1 MDEKRH
7 FPSISVVI
15 PVFNLE
21 AHLAEA
27 VESVRWQT
35 FQNFELIL
43 VDDGSTDRS
52 REIIARCQRQ
62 DPGRV
67 RTLFRE
73 HAGAAAARNAG
84 IDAAVGEW
92 IAFLDGDDVWR
103 ANKLEAQLEVI
114 RREPQTNLVST
125 AAEVIGQGRP
135 LLQAVPESQDIKR
148 ELLRKGCF
156 IILSSVLV
164 RKELLR
170 NVRFDES
177 LQGAQDLDLYM
188 RLPDPVRFRFLPE
201 PLILYRVR
209 PGSISDPLTMR
220 YAQLGHH
227 YRIVRREAE
236 KMKST
241 DPGSYWRLAEEHRAQ
256 MARLAHEA
264 AYFSLTSRTSS
275 LLERL
280 ILSCSAIREQP
291 CRLKNYRFLLQSLLP
306 RPWRGR
312 SKAP

>member
-1 MDEKRH
+1 MNES
-7 FPSISVVI
+7 PLVSVII
-15 PVFNLE
+15 PVHDLE
-21 AHLAEA
+21 ECICEA
-27 VESVRWQT
+27 VDSVLGQT
-35 FQNFELIL
+35 HRRLELIL

-67 RTLFRE
+67 RALFRE

-84 IDAAVGEW
+84 IDAAAGEW
-92 IAFLDGDDVWR
+92 IAFLDGDDIWK
-103 ANKLEAQLEVI
+103 ANKLEAQLEVV
-114 RREPQTNLVST
+114 RRDPRTNLVST
-125 AAEVIGQGRP
+125 AAEVIGRGRP
-135 LLQAVPESQDIKR
+135 LARAVPEGRDIKR
-148 ELLRKGCF
+148 DLLRQGCF

-170 NVRFDES
+170 DARFDEG
-177 LQGAQDLDLYM
+177 LLGAQDLDLYM
-188 RLPDPVRFRFLPE
+188 RLPDPVHYRFLPE

-209 PGSISDPLTMR
+209 PGSISDPLTTR
-220 YAQLGHH
+220 YAQLGRH

-236 KMKST
+236 RMKSA
-241 DPGSYWRLAEEHRAQ
+241 DPDSYRRLAGELGAQ

-275 LLERL
+275 LAERVAM
-280 ILSCSAIREQP
+280 SCSAIREQP

-306 RPWRGR
+306 RPWRRGP
-312 SKAP
+312 KAP